1 MGKTSLALS
10 LAQHVGIHEKLPV
23 AVFSLEMSKEQ
34 LVLRMLCSEAGV
46 DNSKVRTGFLA
57 ERDFPRL
64 VDAAS
69 RIAEAPIYIDDTPAL
84 SVTAMRA
91 KARRLNREAPLSL
104 IVVDYLQLMRSPLYK
119 QNREQE
125 IADIS
130 RSLKALAKELD
141 IPVVALSQLNRAVES
156 RHDKRPIM
164 ADLRESGAIEQDAD
178 LIGFVYRDEVYNG
191 EESPDKG
198 IAEIIV
204 AKHRNGPV
212 GTIRLGFQG
221 KYTLFVDLD
230 ESNQEY
236 DYLGDDLILS
246 DSDDDD
252 LI

>member
-1 MGKTSLALS
+1 M
-10 LAQHVGIHEKLPV
+10 E
-23 AVFSLEMSKEQ
+23 
-34 LVLRMLCSEAGV
+34 
-46 DNSKVRTGFLA
+46 
-57 ERDFPRL
+57 
-64 VDAAS
+64 
-69 RIAEAPIYIDDTPAL
+69 
-84 SVTAMRA
+84 MRA
-91 KARRLNREAPLSL
+91 KARRLHREKPLSA
-104 IVVDYLQLMRSPLYK
+104 IFVDYLQLMKASSR
-119 QNREQE
+119 RIERRDQE
-125 IADIS
+125 ISEIS
-130 RSLKALAKELD
+130 SSLKALAKELD